1 MALPSTIYRV
11 TIQLS
16 DLDRSLFET
25 LQTTVA
31 RHPSETEERL
41 VARLLAYTLFY
52 EEGISFTKGICDGYQ
67 PDLWTKA
74 MDGRVTSWIEV
85 GLPDPDRL
93 IKAAK
98 HADRAWLLACGIGL
112 PVWER
117 QHLNKL
123 ARSRNLTVVGID
135 QVFIGKLVASLER
148 SINWSVTITEGTL
161 YLQLTD
167 QSLEIVPHVIL
178 QEMRLAPNAEAET
191 T

>member
-31 RHPSETEERL
+31 RHPSETEKRL

-52 EEGISFTKGICDGYQ
+52 EEGISFTKGICDGDQ
-67 PDLWTKA
+67 PDLWTKEL
-74 MDGRVTSWIEV
+74 DGRVSSWVEV

-98 HADRAWLLACGIGL
+98 YAGQVWLLACGNGL
-112 PVWER
+112 PLWER
-117 QHLNKL
+117 QHLGKL
-123 ARSRNLTVVGID
+123 ARTRNLTIISID
-135 QVFIGKLVASLER
+135 HAYISKLVASLER

-161 YLQLTD
+161 YLQVAD
-167 QSLEIVPHVIL
+167 HSLEIVPQIIL
-178 QEMRLAPNAEAET
+178 QNGRLGPNR
-191 T
+191 

>member
-16 DLDRSLFET
+16 DLDRSIFET

-52 EEGISFTKGICDGYQ
+52 EEGISFTKGICDGDQ

-74 MDGRVTSWIEV
+74 LDGRVSSWIEV

-93 IKAAK
+93 IKGAK
-98 HADRAWLLACGIGL
+98 HADQVWLLACGNGL
-112 PVWER
+112 PAWER
-117 QHLNKL
+117 QHLGKL
-123 ARSRNLTVVGID
+123 ARSRNLTIISID
-135 QVFIGKLVASLER
+135 QAFIGKLVALLER

-161 YLQLTD
+161 YLQVAD
-167 QSLEIVPHVIL
+167 QSLEIVPQVIL
-178 QEMRLAPNAEAET
+178 RDGHLASNN
-191 T
+191 

>member
-1 MALPSTIYRV
+1 MALPSIIYRV

-16 DLDRSLFET
+16 DLDRSIFET

-52 EEGISFTKGICDGYQ
+52 EAGISFTKGICDGDQ
-67 PDLWTKA
+67 PDILTKS
-74 MDGRVTSWIEV
+74 MDGRVSSWIEV

-98 HADRAWLLACGIGL
+98 HAGQVSLLACGNTL

-117 QHLNKL
+117 QNTGKL
-123 ARSRNLTVVGID
+123 ARIRNLTVISID
-135 QVFIGKLVASLER
+135 QVFIGKLVALLAR
-148 SINWSVTITEGTL
+148 SIQWSVTITEGTL
-161 YLQLTD
+161 YLQVAD
-167 QSLEIVPHVIL
+167 VSLETVPQVIL
-178 QEMRLAPNAEAET
+178 QNGRLASSN
-191 T
+191 